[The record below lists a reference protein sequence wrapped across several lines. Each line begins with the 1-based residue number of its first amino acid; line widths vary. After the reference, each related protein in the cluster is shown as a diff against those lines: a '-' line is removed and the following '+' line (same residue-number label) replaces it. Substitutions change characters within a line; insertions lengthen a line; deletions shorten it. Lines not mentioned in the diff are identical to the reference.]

1 MTQKPKCKLSGEN
14 GNIYNL
20 MGKAQRVLRQAG
32 LDNKAKEMVE
42 QINKEAKDYDHAIRI
57 IAEYVEVS

>member
-1 MTQKPKCKLSGEN
+1 MKPKCKLSGEN

-32 LDNKAKEMVE
+32 LDNKANEMLD
-42 QINKEAKDYDHAIRI
+42 QIHKEAKDYDHAIRI